1 MYAGQNYLRHR
12 ICNYRFQDG
21 TRAAFFHPFC
31 AIRAIPAEM
40 VLGRSSAQ
48 SFRTSPSRAQEHLRV
63 FLNQSFSTHIV
74 LEQMRHTRNKYS
86 FSSGYTY
93 VFLLSNDEVRKYL
106 SQGADSKVMP
116 TEIEQTKN
124 VFHEWWT
131 RSPGIE
137 NCSASLVNEKGAVD
151 NSGLYYDKGSYLLRP
166 AVWITA
172 SK

>member
-1 MYAGQNYLRHR
+1 MRGRIICVIVYAT
-12 ICNYRFQDG
+12 IDSK
-21 TRAAFFHPFC
+21 T
-31 AIRAIPAEM
+31 
-40 VLGRSSAQ
+40 
-48 SFRTSPSRAQEHLRV
+48 AQEQHFFIRFVQYEPFQRRWCLAG
-63 FLNQSFSTHIV
+63 LLPFSTHIV

-106 SQGADSKVMP
+106 SEGADSKVMP

-137 NCSASLVNEKGAVD
+137 NCSASLVNEKGTVD